1 MKSIH
6 KIITEEVV
14 AFLSEN
20 DEDAYAMY
28 DAEDNIKQEIFED
41 FLWHNNE
48 DFTKKIAWQVVPFAR
63 LKKVWEDYMKM
74 GTVRDVKS
82 LELVERIVIRNALKI
97 DVITALAGHTQGGDE
112 EAIEDNI
119 GVFVNE
125 QLNCLLTQEKV
136 DTSQLEIPYNNPEQG
151 YKEKER
157 VVDPEPCRVQVHPF
171 IQEQFNDIEETDRN
185 KIREILYEKMKD
197 QFFEYYLVDPQSGH
211 IYLSDFGLPAIM
223 TQTAKLYG
231 EQNPEKKVPLIDSIL
246 NVVHQRSDLA
256 SWFVQ
261 GGSSALSNL
270 SGYEIPDEETGGYD
284 TKSAISGRYKMAD
297 YR

>member
-20 DEDAYAMY
+20 DEAAYAMY
-28 DAEDNIKQEIFED
+28 DAEDNIKQEIFDD
-41 FLWHNNE
+41 FLWHNNAN
-48 DFTKKIAWQVVPFAR
+48 FTKNIAWQVVPFAR
-63 LKKVWEDYMKM
+63 LKKTWENYMKM

-82 LELVERIVIRNALKI
+82 LESIERIVIRNALKI

-119 GVFVNE
+119 GGFVNE
-125 QLNCLLTQEKV
+125 QLNCLLPQEKV
-136 DTSQLEIPYNNPEQG
+136 DTSQLEIPYDNPEQG
-151 YKEKER
+151 YEKKKNLP
-157 VVDPEPCRVQVHPF
+157 DPEPCRVQVHPF
-171 IQEQFNDIEETDRN
+171 IQEQFNEIEETDRN
-185 KIREILYEKMKD
+185 KVREILYDKMQE
-197 QFFEYYLVDPQSGH
+197 QFFEYYLVDPESGH
-211 IYLSDFGLPAIM
+211 IYLSDYGLAGII
-223 TQTAKLYG
+223 TQTAKLYS
-231 EQNPEKKVPLIDSIL
+231 ERNPEKKVILIDSIL
-246 NVVHQRSDLA
+246 NIVHQRSDLA

-270 SGYEIPDEETGGYD
+270 SGYEVPDEEAGGYD